1 MIKLGVNIDHV
12 ATIRQQRYT
21 DYPDPLL
28 AAIKAEEAGADLITL
43 HLREDRRHI
52 QDNDVFAMRKILKT
66 RMNLECSLSVD
77 IINIACKAKPD
88 DVCLVPENRSEL
100 TTEGGLDV
108 IKHMSSIRNVVDLL
122 SSNEINVSIF
132 IDPDIVQI
140 EAAAKIG
147 IGIIEIHTGKYS
159 DAAPSQI
166 NNELFRVKEAV
177 GFAKSQG
184 LKVNAGHGLSYDNV
198 TSIASIDGIEELNI
212 GHSIISRSIFDGI
225 HNAVVEMKR
234 IILEARNK

>member
-28 AAIKAEEAGADLITL
+28 AATKAEDAGADLITL

-52 QDNDVFAMRKILKT
+52 QDSDVFAMRKILRT
-66 RMNLECSLSVD
+66 RMNLECSLSRN
-77 IINIACKAKPD
+77 IIDIACKVKPN

-108 IKHMSSIRNVVDLL
+108 IKYMSNIKDVFDQLNRNG
-122 SSNEINVSIF
+122 INVSIF
-132 IDPDIVQI
+132 IDPDINQI

-147 IGIIEIHTGKYS
+147 VSVIEIHTGKYS
-159 DAAPSQI
+159 EASPTQI
-166 NNELFRVKEAV
+166 NNELFRITEAV
-177 GFAKSQG
+177 SFANKQG
-184 LKVNAGHGLSYDNV
+184 LKVNAGHGLSYENV
-198 TSIASIDGIEELNI
+198 DSIAAIKGIEELNI
-212 GHSIISRSIFDGI
+212 GHSIISRALFDGI
-225 HNAVVEMKR
+225 YNAVITMKS
-234 IILEARNK
+234 IIINARNK

>member
-21 DYPDPLL
+21 DYPDPIL
-28 AAIKAEEAGADLITL
+28 AALKAEDAGADLITL

-52 QDNDVFAMRKILKT
+52 QDSDVFTMRKMIRT
-66 RMNLECSLSVD
+66 RMNLECSLSKN
-77 IINIACKAKPD
+77 IIDIACQVKPN

-108 IKHMSSIRNVVDLL
+108 IKYNSTIKDVADRL
-122 SSNEINVSIF
+122 SSNGINVSIF
-132 IDPDIVQI
+132 IDPDIGQI

-147 IGIIEIHTGKYS
+147 VGVIEIHTGKYS
-159 DAAPSQI
+159 DAKFTEI
-166 NNELFRVKEAV
+166 NNELFRINEAV
-177 GFAKSQG
+177 KFAKKYG

-198 TSIASIDGIEELNI
+198 ASIATIEGIEELNI
-212 GHSIISRSIFDGI
+212 GHSIISRALFDGI
-225 HNAVVEMKR
+225 YNAVVIMKQV
-234 IILEARNK
+234 IFEAKAK